1 LILRDNN
8 VDIWEWEAGFEILLA
23 WERSYGP
30 TISSTDKVARIH
42 KIITNKHV
50 VVDNLS
56 PLAQMC
62 ENVYKSMFKMQHNQF
77 LIKKINGT
85 KIAQL

>member
-30 TISSTDKVARIH
+30 TIYPQPIR
-42 KIITNKHV
+42 
-50 VVDNLS
+50 
-56 PLAQMC
+56 
-62 ENVYKSMFKMQHNQF
+62 
-77 LIKKINGT
+77 
-85 KIAQL
+85 